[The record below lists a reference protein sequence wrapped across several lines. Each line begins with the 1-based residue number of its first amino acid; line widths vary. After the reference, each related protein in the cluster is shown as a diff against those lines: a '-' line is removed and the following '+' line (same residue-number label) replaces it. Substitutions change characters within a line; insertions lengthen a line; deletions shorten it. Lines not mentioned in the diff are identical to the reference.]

1 MTIRKVSVTK
11 REPTESLEI
20 EIELRGTN
28 RAGKTVIAALIQET
42 LEYAG
47 FKNITVVS
55 ADGDIANTRR
65 RLPRIDLRDQRCR
78 NTAIRILDEN
88 KPITVKKT
96 LFDKLVDSLNPNR

>member
-1 MTIRKVSVTK
+1 MTIRKVTVVK
-11 REPTESLEI
+11 NEPVDGLEI

-42 LEYAG
+42 LEHAG
-47 FKNITVVS
+47 FKDVTVIS
-55 ADGDIANTRR
+55 ADGDIGHARR

-78 NTAIRILDEN
+78 NTVIRILDEN

-96 LFDKLVDSLNPNR
+96 LLEKLVTSLTPSR

>member
-1 MTIRKVSVTK
+1 MAIRKVTVSK
-11 REPTESLEI
+11 REPVEALEI

-42 LEYAG
+42 LEHAG
-47 FKNITVVS
+47 FKDITVIS
-55 ADGDIANTRR
+55 ADGDITQTRR

-78 NTAIRILDEN
+78 DTAIRILDEN

-96 LFDKLVDSLNPNR
+96 LLEKLVNAVTPNR